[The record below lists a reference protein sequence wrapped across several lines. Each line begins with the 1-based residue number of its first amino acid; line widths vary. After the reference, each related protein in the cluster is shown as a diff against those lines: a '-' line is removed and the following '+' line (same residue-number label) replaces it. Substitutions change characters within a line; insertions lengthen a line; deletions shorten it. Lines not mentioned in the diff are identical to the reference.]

1 MSCMRVLGLSEDW
14 EGYEGVIAVSRV
26 VSGFIPID
34 VNVYRY
40 IICYDFTQVLLSFIR
55 DLGGLLSGT

>member
-14 EGYEGVIAVSRV
+14 ESYEGVIAVSRV

-34 VNVYRY
+34 VNVYIY
-40 IICYDFTQVLLSFIR
+40 NLL
-55 DLGGLLSGT
+55 